1 MAKIQHIIFDL
12 GGIFLNL
19 DYKRTS
25 VAFQQLG
32 VTNFDELFT
41 QHHANPLFSQLETG
55 AVSDTDFYHQIR
67 TITQLPLTDLQI
79 AEAWNAML
87 LNIPAERITWLQQV
101 AQQYTIYLFSNT
113 NTIHYEQIQAICKRD
128 LGTIHFNSLFQF
140 AGYSHLLGFRKPHVN
155 AFRTYLERLQIP
167 PETTLFIDDTPGN
180 IQGAAEAG
188 LHTLLLAPPREVLE
202 LNIRDWENNQ
212 GFTSSKSI

>member
-1 MAKIQHIIFDL
+1 MTNIKHIIFDL

-19 DYKRTS
+19 DYQRTA

-32 VTNFDELFT
+32 VANFNELFT

-55 AVSDTDFYHQIR
+55 EVSDTDFYHQIR
-67 TITQLPLTDLQI
+67 TITQLPLSDTQI

-87 LNIPAERITWLQQV
+87 LDMPAERITWLQQV
-101 AQQYTIYLFSNT
+101 AQQHSIYLFSNT
-113 NTIHYEQIQAICKRD
+113 NTIHYQQIQLICERD
-128 LGTIHFNSLFQF
+128 LGDIHFNSLFQF
-140 AGYSHLLGFRKPHVN
+140 AGYSHFLGFRKPHVN
-155 AFRTYLERLQIP
+155 AFRAYLQQLQLP

-180 IQGAAEAG
+180 IQGASEAG
-188 LHTLLLAPPREVLE
+188 LHTLLLSPPREVLE
-202 LNIRDWENNQ
+202 LDRQHWENNQ